1 MSTVAVSVN
10 GGQILAENECAVYDF
25 GTHVVGY
32 PKLYFSAVG
41 AHYDAPAL
49 VKVRFCET
57 AQKLDEDTS
66 KYNGWISKGWL
77 QDEII
82 HLDEL
87 PCAYAFRRRFAFRY
101 IKVEVIATSPKYKL
115 CIEKVVAKCVTS
127 APEQI
132 AICGSDRKEKVVFPK
147 I

>member
-1 MSTVAVSVN
+1 MNIEFLKKAEEAKPKLTFKTHTVK
-10 GGQILAENECAVYDF
+10 GGQILAENECVVYDF

-57 AQKLDEDTS
+57 AQELDEDTS

-87 PCAYAFRRRFAFRY
+87 PCAYAFMARH
-101 IKVEVIATSPKYKL
+101 INS
-115 CIEKVVAKCVTS
+115 
-127 APEQI
+127 
-132 AICGSDRKEKVVFPK
+132 
-147 I
+147 